1 VFNPLR
7 LKDMHR
13 IVDIQMSRVI
23 KRLENK
29 DIKLVVD
36 SSTKN

>member
-1 VFNPLR
+1 
-7 LKDMHR
+7 MHK

-36 SSTKN
+36 SLVKN